1 MNAGHPFTFD
11 SIGGGSSLPAGS
23 VVTVYAGATLNL
35 NDESATIKSLKVD
48 CTQGGG
54 TINSFRAASGG
65 RLELVN
71 VPAEMSSLEGY
82 EVPITVNPAL
92 SAGAIGGWKVVV
104 DGKVS
109 SSLKPKLQDGRI
121 VLIGGSTVIF
131 FR

>member
-1 MNAGHPFTFD
+1 M
-11 SIGGGSSLPAGS
+11 
-23 VVTVYAGATLNL
+23 
-35 NDESATIKSLKVD
+35 
-48 CTQGGG
+48 
-54 TINSFRAASGG
+54 
-65 RLELVN
+65 N
-71 VPAEMSSLEGY
+71 VPAEISSLEGY

-121 VLIGGSTVIF
+121 VLIGGNTVIF